1 MLILFGFDE
10 EILRD
15 STAVIVDLRVAE
27 ILLPIAEDF
36 MFAVESEV
44 GNSVTLGRVVMVAC
58 EGSTVFSDS
67 MTVGVAMIF
76 EFSPVV
82 A

>member
-10 EILRD
+10 EIVRD
-15 STAVIVDLRVAE
+15 SIVIIVDLRVAE
-27 ILLPIAEDF
+27 ILLSIAEDF

-44 GNSVTLGRVVMVAC
+44 GNSVTLRSVVTVAC
-58 EGSTVFSDS
+58 EGSMVLSDS
-67 MTVGVAMIF
+67 MIVGFAMIF
-76 EFSPVV
+76 ELLSVV